1 MLYNIPNKVINL
13 YISSLL
19 TPWFRNLDTNFTLS
33 NCLFGS
39 VKLTKNADPDK
50 YKYSRYSIRFD
61 SRSEL
66 LFKNVSSSVHV
77 DNKNKDILIL
87 GEGPT
92 KV

>member
-13 YISSLL
+13 YISYLL

-50 YKYSRYSIRFD
+50 YKYSHYSIRFD